1 MQLAVAIACSI
12 ETMQFAVAI
21 ACSSGRVQFEVAI
34 ACSIQQMRF
43 AVATIATQAPFGAAG
58 SALMFCVTAGY
69 GQLVHIEFKDRNLY
83 TCTDPNAAGSKL
95 TLRSK

>member
-21 ACSSGRVQFEVAI
+21 ACSSGRVHEVAS
-34 ACSIQQMRF
+34 ACSSQWMPF
-43 AVATIATQAPFGAAG
+43 AVATIATQAPFSAAG
-58 SALMFCVTAGY
+58 SALMSCVTAGY

-95 TLRSK
+95 TLWSK